1 MNFKRC
7 GDSSKPFSWTKTYL
21 GSSILWSNEMN
32 RGLSTSTYISDRS
45 HEPRLAVV
53 WVTPTPRAVAETG
66 HHQQCNNLKEIPLI
80 PAQMGGTPRTKSTG
94 NTPSS
99 SRLSWVISLKRF
111 YINDI
116 PMKALNCFGDSNTLK
131 GKKDL
136 CQV

>member
-1 MNFKRC
+1 MKRTGAC
-7 GDSSKPFSWTKTYL
+7 QLQYV
-21 GSSILWSNEMN
+21 
-32 RGLSTSTYISDRS
+32 SDRS
-45 HEPRLAVV
+45 HKPRLAVV

-116 PMKALNCFGDSNTLK
+116 PMKALNCFGDYIERKKRPVPGVGVPTE
-131 GKKDL
+131 GKSARVSGL
-136 CQV
+136 SGAPG